1 VDERYLER
9 DQKGQPQ
16 FNLFGLSA
24 GDLAA
29 IDAPYWERAMR
40 LCRNSIA
47 LIAAWAVGKPSQS

>member
-16 FNLFGLSA
+16 FNRFGLSA
-24 GDLAA
+24 GDLA

-47 LIAAWAVGKPSQS
+47 LIAAWAVGKPGQS